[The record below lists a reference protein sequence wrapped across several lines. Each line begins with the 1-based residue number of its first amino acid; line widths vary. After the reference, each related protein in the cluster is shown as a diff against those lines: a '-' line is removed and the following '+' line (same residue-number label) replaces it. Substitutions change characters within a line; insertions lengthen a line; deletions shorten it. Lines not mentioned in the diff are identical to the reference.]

1 MSRRPPGRGARALA
15 PGWPA
20 ELARAAAGPAICALA
35 LIGLLSVWT
44 TSSGAGTGTL
54 TKVQIQ
60 VTQATVPMRAFTPQA
75 AGRHQHGAGLP
86 GYPQPGGGPRRADRR
101 PHPDRQP
108 RHLHPGGGLGGH
120 QTQVADLAVPAAGT
134 LSLSPLTGGLLIEHP
149 VPFENRQTVPLTLV
163 FRHAGQITVDATV
176 TAPFTP

>member
-1 MSRRPPGRGARALA
+1 MA
-15 PGWPA
+15 PMADPAGWPA

-35 LIGLLSVWT
+35 LIGLLGVWT
-44 TSSGAGTGTL
+44 TSGAAGTGTL

-60 VTQATVPMRAFTPQA
+60 VTQASVPMRAFTTQA
-75 AGRHQHGAGLP
+75 ADAISAAQVYLVIRNLAAVPDELIAVRTPIASRVIFTKGGA
-86 GYPQPGGGPRRADRR
+86 
-101 PHPDRQP
+101 
-108 RHLHPGGGLGGH
+108 LGGH

-149 VPFENRQTVPLTLV
+149 VPFENRQTVPITLV